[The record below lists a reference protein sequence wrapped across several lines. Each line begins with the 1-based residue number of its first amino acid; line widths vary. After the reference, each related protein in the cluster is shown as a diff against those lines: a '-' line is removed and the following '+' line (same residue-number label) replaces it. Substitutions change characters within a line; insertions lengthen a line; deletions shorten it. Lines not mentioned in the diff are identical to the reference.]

1 MVEVQIPRIQVTCV
15 YCGQSLHEP
24 VDWISL
30 NPVCPNCE
38 ASRPLRPS
46 ADESRREPRGS
57 RAPGDRNEV
66 SSLPPEGCVVTATL
80 GQIVQK
86 EECRRRYGESRRDA
100 RGSVDSLGRIR

>member
-46 ADESRREPRGS
+46 AVESRRQPRGS

-66 SSLPPEGCVVTATL
+66 SSLLSDSRAAGDLKITAN
-80 GQIVQK
+80 
-86 EECRRRYGESRRDA
+86 
-100 RGSVDSLGRIR
+100 GRACAVSKALNDI